1 VPKLAS
7 RTAAFLAAVSALVS
21 REYCPG
27 RCAGTELQQHAAH
40 ERRCVGGGT
49 QELPERG
56 YRSASSNSE
65 VKRARALAE
74 DGAQPLAGKKSARY
88 FRYDR
93 QLFSV
98 VKDACRTERAF
109 KCALGDSTL
118 APAIQRR
125 NREGSASAAV
135 FQHRQQPWQ
144 MTWFYPSRPW

>member
-1 VPKLAS
+1 MPKLAS

-56 YRSASSNSE
+56 YRSAISNSE

-74 DGAQPLAGKKSARY
+74 DGAQPLG
-88 FRYDR
+88 
-93 QLFSV
+93 SV
-98 VKDACRTERAF
+98 VACDFYNAGALLPLADEEIVELLLGELLPAAEASFRGVRAVDAWVG
-109 KCALGDSTL
+109 KY
-118 APAIQRR
+118 PQ
-125 NREGSASAAV
+125 AV
-135 FQHRQQPWQ
+135 S
-144 MTWFYPSRPW
+144 WFSPRPSKGGPS